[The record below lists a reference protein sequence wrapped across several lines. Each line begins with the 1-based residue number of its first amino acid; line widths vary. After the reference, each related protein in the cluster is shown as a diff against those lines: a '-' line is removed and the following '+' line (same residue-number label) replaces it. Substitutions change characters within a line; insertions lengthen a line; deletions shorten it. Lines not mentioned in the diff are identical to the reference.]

1 MFEWQARAVR
11 RAPKLVLAGVAAAT
25 VGLLAGFLVQDVPP
39 APVDAT
45 ATFLPADSELAEAS
59 AAIRESFPEAAGVE
73 IVQVLARGDVLAA
86 DSLRAVRDLQARII
100 EDPAIAPYVVT
111 EPLAGYVGI
120 VESVL
125 AAGGLDLA
133 TVSDA
138 ELDAALDRLSRSPE
152 LAAARAALDH
162 FVPRDAAG
170 TPIAG
175 LSLIT
180 LNDAGDPLGLQ
191 DAQLRAGDIAAS
203 ASAELD
209 PLAVSVISRANSNVE
224 GKEARESSLFVLM
237 GIALVVM
244 VVLLAVFYR
253 SWSDVVLAIVGLL
266 LTILWTFGAQ
276 AWLSPGGAGVVDP
289 ENILIVLAPVLLIG
303 LSVDYALQIT
313 GRYREAL
320 VAGGDAVEDD
330 SS

>member
-1 MFEWQARAVR
+1 VFEWQARAVR
-11 RAPKLVLAGVAAAT
+11 RVPKLVLAGVAAAT

-170 TPIAG
+170 TPLGA
-175 LSLIT
+175 
-180 LNDAGDPLGLQ
+180 LNEAVVEETGSPRLDVPEQGHTPLFVQHHHFPESDCRYGDVIVRPGAGD
-191 DAQLRAGDIAAS
+191 
-203 ASAELD
+203 
-209 PLAVSVISRANSNVE
+209 
-224 GKEARESSLFVLM
+224 
-237 GIALVVM
+237 
-244 VVLLAVFYR
+244 
-253 SWSDVVLAIVGLL
+253 
-266 LTILWTFGAQ
+266 
-276 AWLSPGGAGVVDP
+276 
-289 ENILIVLAPVLLIG
+289 
-303 LSVDYALQIT
+303 
-313 GRYREAL
+313 
-320 VAGGDAVEDD
+320 
-330 SS
+330 